1 MSRLTNAAPFQLSLL
16 GRFSLIGPRG
26 PIDLGNKKLCA
37 LLAFVACATSSEPPS
52 RDALTALL
60 WGSHLEVQGRRNL
73 RQGLTRLRQALGDDV
88 FINNDH
94 TLALRPG
101 VFHCD
106 AIRFESLIRADSREA
121 RKAAVDLYQGAFLA
135 DIVVPEDAW
144 TDWTSAQRQHLE
156 DLAVDAL
163 IRLGEEEEAR
173 DAPAQ
178 AMAFA
183 NRAVAINDLR
193 EDGHRLILRSLVA
206 AGRQAEARHHYDQLA
221 TRLQHDLNVEP
232 DAMTTALVAETTAMP
247 AQTATLMPV
256 LGSAMP
262 SPHGMRP
269 SIAVLPFRNLDGNP
283 HDDYFADGIAEDIVV
298 SLAGLRELFVIS
310 RSSTLAY
317 RGREVD
323 PCTAGRA
330 LGVRYILEGSVRR
343 SATSLRVSA
352 QLCET
357 ETGASLWGERLDV
370 ALGDLFEIQDRIVH
384 SIVAGIVPNV
394 RTAELERA
402 LRTQP
407 TDFTAYD
414 HTLRALNSFNRL
426 DRSAFLS
433 TRDHLGNAM
442 EAAPGFA
449 TPAAWAAL
457 WHVVWVGQGWSN
469 NPRDDADKAAAL
481 ATTAVNLDRH
491 NALALATYGH
501 LRSFLFHDYDSA
513 LVYFDRALAACPG
526 SSWAWILSGI
536 TLSYIGRGSDAIRHA
551 EHGLRLSPH
560 DRSLFLYASLSVA
573 HYSNGTYDDAV
584 KWGRLCVA
592 ENPTFSAPHRYLAA
606 ALAAA
611 ERPDEARD
619 VAVQLM
625 KLEPDF
631 RLNLY
636 ERTLQPF
643 RQPETKA
650 RHMEHLRQAG
660 LPP

>member
-1 MSRLTNAAPFQLSLL
+1 MSRLPDRAPFQLSLL
-16 GRFSLIGPRG
+16 GSFSLIGPHG

-37 LLAFVACATSSEPPS
+37 LLAFVACATSEPPS
-52 RDALTALL
+52 RETLTTLL
-60 WGSHLEVQGRRNL
+60 WGTHFDAQARHNL
-73 RQGLTRLRQALGDDV
+73 RQALTRLRRALGEDV

-121 RKAAVDLYQGAFLA
+121 RKVAVDLYQGAFLA

-144 TDWTSAQRQHLE
+144 TDWVTARRQHLE
-156 DLAVDAL
+156 NLAVDAL

-206 AGRQAEARHHYDQLA
+206 VGRQAEARHHHDQLA
-221 TRLQHDLNVEP
+221 ARLQHDLNVEP
-232 DAMTTALVAETTAMP
+232 DAMTTALVADTAAMP
-247 AQTATLMPV
+247 AQTPTLMPV
-256 LGSAMP
+256 LGSSMP

-310 RSSTLAY
+310 RRSTLAY

-323 PCTAGRA
+323 PCAAGRA

-343 SATSLRVSA
+343 STTSLRISA

-370 ALGDLFEIQDRIVH
+370 ALGDLFEVQDRIVH
-384 SIVAGIVPNV
+384 NIVAGIVPNV

-407 TDFTAYD
+407 TNFTAYD
-414 HTLRALNSFNRL
+414 HTLRALNSFNHL
-426 DRSAFLS
+426 DRPTFLS
-433 TRDHLGNAM
+433 TRDHLGKAM

-449 TPAAWAAL
+449 TPAAWAAF
-457 WHVVWVGQGWSN
+457 WHVIWIGQGWSD
-469 NPRDDADKAAAL
+469 NPREDANRAAAL
-481 ATTAVNLDRH
+481 ATKAVDLDRH
-491 NALALATYGH
+491 DALALAIYGH

-526 SSWAWILSGI
+526 SSWAWTLSSA
-536 TLSYIGRGSDAIRHA
+536 TLSYIGRGSDAIRRA

-560 DRSLFLYASLSVA
+560 DRSLFLYLPLIIA
-573 HYSNGTYDDAV
+573 HYSNGTYGDAA
-584 KWGRLCVA
+584 KWGGLCVA
-592 ENPTFSAPHRYLAA
+592 ENPTFSAPHRYLVA

-611 ERPDEARD
+611 ERLNEARD
-619 VAVQLM
+619 VAARLM
-625 KLEPDF
+625 KLEPNF
-631 RLNLY
+631 RLNIY